1 MRCGSVVARVRIRP
15 TARPY
20 TDHTAYCLA
29 YHGRNGC
36 TGCIQRCPAAALSET
51 GHDKAR
57 CHAYLLKMQAEV
69 IMPGYGFREEA
80 CGLCQTGVPCESGIP
95 PELRPPVR

>member
-1 MRCGSVVARVRIRP
+1 VRP

-36 TGCIQRCPAAALSET
+36 AGCIQRCPAAALSET